1 MLYPYNMIAGGII
14 LMELEAQKARIDH
27 ELVLAELDNEIIITI
42 AEMEAGAIALVTPVS
57 LTLAER
63 KKLREEEDWE
73 RGCL

>member
-1 MLYPYNMIAGGII
+1 
-14 LMELEAQKARIDH
+14 MELEAQKARIDH

>member
-1 MLYPYNMIAGGII
+1 MIAGGII